1 MTTRPLPGVLN
12 FLQNSERRDSW
23 RPRCARSTPA
33 PRHIPNPLRPTPRSR
48 TPQVER
54 ILKMQVLGDGRKMF
68 LVKWQ
73 GYPLGRCT
81 WEPFENILDPTLVEP
96 FLQGHVPNVDS
107 DVERQCPPP
116 PTARPRPPSTAA
128 ARAPHARGSASRL
141 GPPPKAKAPTTMD
154 RTIRSWKKYAEADEV
169 VGKELEEGRKSANRF
184 TEKQRFLEDVDRR
197 TWEQEAELRA
207 AVREKERLRAM
218 ASGNPL

>member
-1 MTTRPLPGVLN
+1 VFELPPEFREARQLAAQVCKKHPRTTAHPQPPPAD
-12 FLQNSERRDSW
+12 SEESDASD
-23 RPRCARSTPA
+23 
-33 PRHIPNPLRPTPRSR
+33 LF
-48 TPQVER
+48 QVER

-96 FLQGHVPNVDS
+96 FLQGHIPDVDS

-116 PTARPRPPSTAA
+116 PTARPRPPSTAT